1 MINAE
6 VIEQQIRDKQKS
18 VDYDIKEYP
27 VEILVQKY
35 IIGID
40 NDENVIYIPSYQRE
54 FVWKNDRQSKFI
66 ESVFLGLPIPY
77 IFTAEMEDGR
87 LEIVDG
93 SQRIRTLANFI
104 NNKFKL
110 TNLLVLNELN
120 GLTFSDFPVARQ
132 RKFNNSTIR
141 MIVLSEKS
149 DEDSRF
155 MMFERINTGSE
166 VLNSMEKR
174 RGINQ
179 GKFMDFLEELTQNQ
193 LFLKN
198 TRFTEYSKLRREPE
212 ELILRFFAYSEKY
225 LDYKGNV
232 NDFLNNYTDEKNIGF
247 DKIELTERFNRMLQI
262 VDKFPNGFVKD
273 KDLNTTPRGRF
284 EAISVGT
291 YLALQ
296 VKPDLNLTSFEW
308 LDSKEFENEITG
320 GSTNTI
326 QKLRNRIEFVKNK
339 LLSK

>member
-1 MINAE
+1 MIDIDVVE
-6 VIEQQIRDKQKS
+6 KQIRDKQKS

-35 IIGID
+35 LNGLE
-40 NDENVIYIPSYQRE
+40 NDENTIYIPSYQRE
-54 FVWKNDRQSKFI
+54 FVWKIDRQSKFI

-77 IFTAEMEDGR
+77 IFTAEIEDGR

-104 NNKFKL
+104 NNRLKL
-110 TNLLVLNELN
+110 TDLNILSELN
-120 GLTFSDFPVARQ
+120 GLTFSDFPITRQ
-132 RKFNNSTIR
+132 RKFNNTTIR
-141 MIVLSEKS
+141 MIVLSERS

-166 VLNSMEKR
+166 SLNSMEKR

-179 GKFMDFLEELTQNQ
+179 GIFMNFLEELTKSP
-193 LFLKN
+193 LFEKN
-198 TRFTEYSKLRREPE
+198 TRFTKYAKLRREPE

-225 LDYKGNV
+225 LEYKGNV
-232 NDFLNNYTDEKNIGF
+232 NDFLNNYTDEKNHGF
-247 DKIELTERFNRMLQI
+247 DKVKYTEIFNNMLEL
-262 VDKFPNGFVKD
+262 VDKLPNGFVKD
-273 KDLNTTPRGRF
+273 KNLNTTPRGRF
-284 EAISVGT
+284 EAISVGA

-296 VKPDLNLTSFEW
+296 EKPDLIIHSTDW
-308 LDSKEFENEITG
+308 LNSEEFENEITG

-339 LLSK
+339 LLS